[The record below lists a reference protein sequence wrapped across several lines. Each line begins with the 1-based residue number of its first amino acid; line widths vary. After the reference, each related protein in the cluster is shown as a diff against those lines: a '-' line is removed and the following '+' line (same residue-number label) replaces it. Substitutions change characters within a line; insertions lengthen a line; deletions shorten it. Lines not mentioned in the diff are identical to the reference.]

1 MKITNLNIKN
11 FPVMYLAASVG
22 TQTVYIQEDFND
34 TSTSE
39 IIQMNFYLYNI
50 LISNYGGLT
59 HFSIPDNKKYYKNN
73 HYYLNLLEIIYKNL
87 EKTNDYEKIN
97 NLITQNIKDIKAEDT
112 FVNKISINTLNIFQ
126 NKEKFNKKEYYSFLF
141 LAIPFALKILEKDKL
156 ILEITK
162 YINLLTNDINNILS
176 CITIGLF
183 INYALNDIGINKWL
197 ELIISDLNKIKGS
210 EKYIDYIN
218 NYIENNFRNSVF
230 IPRRI
235 DDFVIERNR
244 NFIENYGSK
253 YNKYLSVKFEEQ
265 VLLVIDSLL
274 RSHDNWEK
282 LVLYGLT
289 NYNDNISFGLILGIL
304 YEIMYSSVKINNN
317 LIKRFSFN
325 L

>member
-11 FPVMYLAASVG
+11 FSVMYLAASIG
-22 TQTVYIQEDFND
+22 TQSSHLLEDFND
-34 TSTSE
+34 ISTSAQ
-39 IIQMNFYLYNI
+39 ISQINFYLYNL

-59 HFSIPDNKKYYKNN
+59 HFTIPYDKRYNKKNS
-73 HYYLNLLEIIYKNL
+73 YLLNILEIIYDNL
-87 EKTNDYEKIN
+87 DQDDYKKIN
-97 NLITQNIKDIKAEDT
+97 DLIIKDSLNIKKEDT
-112 FVNKISINTLNIFQ
+112 FFNKISINTLQIFQ
-126 NKEKFNKKEYYSFLF
+126 NKEQFNKKEYYSFLF

-162 YINLLTNDINNILS
+162 YINLLTNDINHILS

-197 ELIISDLNKIKGS
+197 DLIINDLNKIKGS

-218 NYIENNFRNSVF
+218 NYVENNFRNGVF

-235 DDFVIERNR
+235 DDFIIERNQ

-253 YNKYLSVKFEEQ
+253 YNKYLSVKSEEQ
-265 VLLVIDSLL
+265 VLLIIDSLL
-274 RSHDNWEK
+274 RCNDNWEK
-282 LVLYGLT
+282 LVLYGIT

>member
-1 MKITNLNIKN
+1 
-11 FPVMYLAASVG
+11 MYLAASVG

>member
-1 MKITNLNIKN
+1 
-11 FPVMYLAASVG
+11 MYLAASIG
-22 TQTVYIQEDFND
+22 TQTTYIQEDFNE

-39 IIQMNFYLYNI
+39 IIQVNFYLYNI

-59 HFSIPDNKKYYKNN
+59 HFSIPDNNKYYKNN

-87 EKTNDYEKIN
+87 AQNDYVKIN

-141 LAIPFALKILEKDKL
+141 LAIPFALTFLEKDKL

-162 YINLLTNDINNILS
+162 YINLLTNDINNVLS
-176 CITIGLF
+176 CVTIGLF

-197 ELIISDLNKIKGS
+197 DLIINDLNKIKGC

-218 NYIENNFRNSVF
+218 NYIENNFRNGVF
-230 IPRRI
+230 ISRRI

-253 YNKYLSVKFEEQ
+253 YNKYLSVKSEEQ
-265 VLLVIDSLL
+265 VLLIIDSLL

-282 LVLYGLT
+282 LVLYGIT
-289 NYNDNISFGLILGIL
+289 NYNDNISFGLIIGIL